1 MNTQIVIRILVFKKN
16 ILYKYRILIK
26 TEKIISIFNRN
37 RKVYLLLK
45 YLLLYFVLKMNI
57 KIIKKLI

>member
-16 ILYKYRILIK
+16 ILYTYRIFIK
-26 TEKIISIFNRN
+26 TEKIISIFNKN

-45 YLLLYFVLKMNI
+45 YLLFYFVLKI
-57 KIIKKLI
+57 LTLK